1 MRRIILGLLVA
12 AATFVATA
20 EIRVVNLDKN
30 SNVKEIL
37 GNDTL
42 TIDSLKVN
50 GYLSHS
56 NLVPISWMTT
66 KRLRYLDMCECVIE
80 NNTIPPYGLNPDPYT
95 VISLDPLIYK
105 NALSEVKLPPTLER
119 IEEFAFACTL
129 LKTIDLPKSMKYIGP
144 FAFDSCHKL
153 TGHLELPDGIELID
167 ERAFYYA
174 NGITSIKLPESIKEL
189 GICAFAGLIGMTEIN
204 FPDGLTT
211 IGREACA
218 GWYKYGMQK
227 TVLPA
232 SLATLSEKAFIYS
245 KLNNVE
251 FNKDCPLQEIGEK
264 SFLCC
269 HLSGISLPDNCVTI
283 GNRAFESNCLTEL
296 YLPDNIQF
304 IGAGAF
310 GSNPYLEKIVLS
322 GKTESI
328 GNSAFASCEKLKS
341 VYIKALSPA
350 EIASDSFEYPERM
363 TLYVPE
369 GAKAAYEAANHWK
382 DFGVIVEVTE
392 FPSAGHEAVIAD
404 GAGSGRAFGAAGE
417 AVVEGDDVPYAI
429 FSTDGTEAASGVA
442 KGRTTIPLPAGIY
455 VARIGGTSRRIA
467 VR

>member
-1 MRRIILGLLVA
+1 MIVA
-12 AATFVATA
+12 IATLTATA
-20 EIRVVNLDKN
+20 EIRVVNLDEN
-30 SNVKEIL
+30 SNIKEIL

-42 TIDSLKVN
+42 TIDSLKVK

-56 NLVPISWMTT
+56 NLVPISWMTM
-66 KRLRYLDMCECVIE
+66 KKLRYLDMGECVIE
-80 NNTIPPYGLNPDPYT
+80 NNTIPPYGLNPEPYT
-95 VISLDPLIYK
+95 VVSLDPLIYK
-105 NALSEVKLPPTLER
+105 NVLSFVKLPSTLEK

-129 LKTIDLPKSMKYIGP
+129 IKTIDLPKSMKYIGP

-153 TGHLELPDGIELID
+153 TGHLELPDGIEFID

-174 NGITSIKLPESIKEL
+174 NGITSVKLPESIKEL

-218 GWYKYGMQK
+218 GWYQYGMQK

-232 SLATLSEKAFIYS
+232 SLSTLSEKAFIYS

-251 FNKDCPLQEIGEK
+251 FNKECPLQEIGEEA
-264 SFLCC
+264 FLCC

-283 GNRAFESNCLTEL
+283 GNRAFESNYLTEL

-322 GKTESI
+322 GKIESI
-328 GNSAFASCEKLKS
+328 GNSAFTSCEKLKS
-341 VYIKALSPA
+341 VYIKAMSPA
-350 EIASDSFEYPERM
+350 EIASNSFEYSEQM

-369 GAKAAYEAANHWK
+369 GAKAAYEAAAYWK
-382 DFGVIVEVTE
+382 NFGAIVEVSE
-392 FPSAGHEAVIAD
+392 FPSAGREAVIAD
-404 GAGSGRAFGAAGE
+404 GSESGRAFGAAGE
-417 AVVEGDDVPYAI
+417 AVVDGNNVPYAI
-429 FSTDGTEAASGVA
+429 FRTDGTEVALGVA
-442 KGRTTIPLPAGIY
+442 EGRTTIPLPAGIY
-455 VARIGGTSRRIA
+455 VASVGGKARRIA